1 MRVNKMKIYVGFAVF
16 VYYSFIY
23 IFTELIL
30 IWLKAAHFLPIPHA
44 FLQHDHAKQQS
55 IEK

>member
-1 MRVNKMKIYVGFAVF
+1 LYF
-16 VYYSFIY
+16 SFIY